1 MELNY
6 VFCEW
11 VLYNGTAPEQKTENA
26 QKWLKFNI
34 SATFKFLFKQIFC
47 LFIFCLINKLFKIIE
62 LVRGSDHFID
72 KLRAVDIKST
82 AL

>member
-26 QKWLKFNI
+26 QKWLKY
-34 SATFKFLFKQIFC
+34 
-47 LFIFCLINKLFKIIE
+47 
-62 LVRGSDHFID
+62 
-72 KLRAVDIKST
+72 
-82 AL
+82 